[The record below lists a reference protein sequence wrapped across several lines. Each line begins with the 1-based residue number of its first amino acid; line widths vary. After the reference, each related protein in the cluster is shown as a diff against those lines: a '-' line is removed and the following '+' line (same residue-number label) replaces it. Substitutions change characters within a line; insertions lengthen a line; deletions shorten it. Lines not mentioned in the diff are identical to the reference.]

1 MSANLRL
8 AYVRALF
15 AQPVKKVDEV
25 STGTIANT
33 VTSSANTIQ
42 LSISDKLHLLFSS
55 IALTIAAYVIAFK
68 YSWALTLVTSSAI
81 VFVLVVYSI
90 TTPIVIKLVQK
101 LEAADAKAASVAGEV
116 FGSIRTA
123 FSLGA
128 EEQLTEKYY
137 QSVAHSQTT
146 GLRISRQF
154 GMQLAPIFFAMYS
167 SFALAFWY
175 GIKLYR
181 GGHIHD
187 VSTVIM

>member
-15 AQPVKKVDEV
+15 AQPVKTVDQI
-25 STGTIANT
+25 SAGTIANT
-33 VTSSANTIQ
+33 ITSSANTIQ

-55 IALTIAAYVIAFK
+55 LALTIAAYVIAFK

-81 VFVLVVYSI
+81 LFVIVVYSI
-90 TTPIVIKLVQK
+90 TTPIIIKLSQK
-101 LEAADAKAASVAGEV
+101 IEVADAKAASIAGEV

-123 FSLGA
+123 LSLGA
-128 EEQLTEKYY
+128 EDQLRKKYF
-137 QSVAHSQTT
+137 QSVDVAQTA
-146 GLRISRQF
+146 GLRTSRQYGF
-154 GMQLAPIFFAMYS
+154 QLAPIFFAMYS

-181 GGHIHD
+181 DHHITD